1 MPWVTR
7 GLRNGVVTSR
17 WPRHADDYFDTF
29 PAAVDVNPD
38 PSVLSLESVEEID
51 GLCPTGAITIAD
63 PPPDGTTNGGTNGGA
78 SCGQR
83 LPQVRLDRGRCIL
96 CGRCVAQRPDLFSWA
111 PGSDT
116 ARLERDQLVVGS
128 VPDTEDNLRA
138 VQAELARRVRSL
150 RRSVHIRHVDAG
162 SDGSDEWEIQALMNP
177 VYDVH
182 RLGIFFTASPR
193 HADILLVTGI
203 GSVGMLAPLQRTRQ
217 AMPDPVVV
225 IAAGVEAISGG
236 LLRTSYIG
244 RAGIGEVLD
253 VDIWVPGSPASP
265 FSLLHAILLALGR
278 LPAVHPQDTRA
289 GGKADEGSG

>member
-17 WPRHADDYFDTF
+17 WPRRPDPYFDSF
-29 PAAVDVNPD
+29 PAAVDVIAD
-38 PSVLSLESVEEID
+38 PTLPGIADLEGVP
-51 GLCPTGAITIAD
+51 GLCPTGAITLSD
-63 PPPDGTTNGGTNGGA
+63 DSSVGDSPLRSPDTTA
-78 SCGQR
+78 SGSSTEVR
-83 LPQVRLDRGRCIL
+83 VRLDRGRCIL
-96 CGRCVAQRPDLFSWA
+96 CGHCVLGRPDLFSWA
-111 PGSDT
+111 PGSDI
-116 ARLERDQLVVGS
+116 ARSSRDQLVVGGI
-128 VPDTEDNLRA
+128 PDTDENLAAVRA
-138 VQAELARRVRSL
+138 ELGRRVQAL

-162 SDGSDEWEIQALMNP
+162 SDGSDEWEIQALTNP
-177 VYDVH
+177 VYDLH

-203 GSVGMLAPLQRTRQ
+203 GAAGMWTPLAKTRA

-236 LLRTSYIG
+236 VLHTSYIG
-244 RAGIGEVLD
+244 RGGIGELLD

-278 LPAVHPQDTRA
+278 VPARRDRSAPPGPV
-289 GGKADEGSG
+289 GL